1 MLTCFIFATIIYMS
15 SSNTTISGQNS
26 LRIKLSFL
34 GGTETV
40 TGANFL
46 LESGQI
52 KILVD
57 CGLFQG
63 SKFAASS
70 NRDAFPFEPSKID
83 YLFVTHAHMDHIGR
97 IPKLVKDGFR
107 GKIYSTP
114 ETRAI
119 VAPMFQDAYSVM
131 KYEEK
136 QSGRPP
142 MYNPED
148 IENALSLWEQMEL
161 EKEIEVGEL
170 RVKFYSAGHIL
181 GSATVAF
188 KGPSGRAVLFTGDLG
203 NKNNMLL
210 DEAPIPPDV
219 DYLITESVYGD
230 RNHEDTN
237 TRRGKVITAIK
248 RTVENQGTLII
259 PAFSLERTQYL
270 LYEINNM
277 LEAGEISPISVY
289 LDSPLAIKLTEIYRA
304 STLSFKNIVREQI
317 QKGDDIFEFPKLN
330 VTLGRETSAEIWT
343 KPNPKIILAGSGMS
357 MGGRVVA
364 HEKNYLS
371 DPKTTILFVG
381 YQAAG
386 SLGRRIAEG
395 AREVEIEGQKIKV
408 RAHVMQVE
416 GYSSHRDSDGLVD
429 FADKVAPQK
438 VFVVMGEPKAATFL
452 AQRIREELGINAVV
466 PEKNSSYEL
475 EL

>member
-1 MLTCFIFATIIYMS
+1 MMNS
-15 SSNTTISGQNS
+15 SSNKNPVTKGLQT
-26 LRIKLSFL
+26 KLSFL

-46 LESGQI
+46 LESEQI

-70 NRDAFPFEPSKID
+70 NRDAFPFEPSEID

-97 IPKLVKDGFR
+97 IPKLVRDGFR

-119 VAPMFQDAYSVM
+119 VSPMFEDAYSVM

-136 QSGRPP
+136 QSELAPI
-142 MYNPED
+142 YSPED
-148 IENALSLWEQMEL
+148 IQQALSLWQEVEL
-161 EKEIEVGEL
+161 EKEIEIGSL
-170 RVKFYSAGHIL
+170 KVKLYSAGHIL
-181 GSATVAF
+181 GAATVLF
-188 KGPSGRAVLFTGDLG
+188 RGPSGKGILFTGDLG
-203 NKNNMLL
+203 NKSNLLL
-210 DEAPIPPDV
+210 DEAPTVPDV
-219 DYLITESVYGD
+219 DYLVTESVYGD

-248 RTVENQGTLII
+248 KTVEKQGTLII

-277 LEAGEISPISVY
+277 LEAGEIDPISVY
-289 LDSPLAIKLTEIYRA
+289 LDSPLAIKLTEIYRK
-304 STLSFKNIVREQI
+304 STSAYKKSVREQI
-317 QKGDDIFEFPKLN
+317 QKGDDIFDFPRLN
-330 VTLGRETSAEIWT
+330 ITLGRDDSAEIWS
-343 KPNPKIILAGSGMS
+343 KPSPKIILAGSGMS
-357 MGGRVVA
+357 MGGRVIA

-371 DPKTTILFVG
+371 DSNTTILFVG
-381 YQAAG
+381 YQSAG

-395 AREVEIEGQKIKV
+395 AREVEIMGQKIKV
-408 RAHVMQVE
+408 RAEVMQVE

-429 FADKVAPQK
+429 FAEKISPQK

-452 AQRIREELGINAVV
+452 AQRIREELGINAIV
-466 PEKNSSYEL
+466 PERNSSYEL